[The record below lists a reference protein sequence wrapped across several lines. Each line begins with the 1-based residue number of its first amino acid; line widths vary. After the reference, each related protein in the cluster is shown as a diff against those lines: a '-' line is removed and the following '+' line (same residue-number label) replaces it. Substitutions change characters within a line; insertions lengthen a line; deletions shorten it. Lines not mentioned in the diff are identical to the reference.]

1 MSPPEDAREPQIA
14 GRSPRRLGCGGFLLG
29 LILILAGLAGFVFY
43 RLETFPD
50 RVREAFAAV
59 TGVQPRVT
67 VNEQVIYE
75 QSSPVLELAV
85 LERRMTVERETTNT
99 WLGSTKHLR
108 IRGIYWVK
116 AGFDLKQPLAVNIEG
131 EWAQRVHVQMPPPR
145 LLSAELEKLE
155 VLTADNGLWNHVNPE
170 EFAQEVNALNVD
182 ARLKANE
189 QGMMAEAKQTFATQL
204 KERIGPEHQVEVS
217 TSPVGGAIK
226 K

>member
-1 MSPPEDAREPQIA
+1 MILVLA
-14 GRSPRRLGCGGFLLG
+14 LLG
-29 LILILAGLAGFVFY
+29 SFVFY

-50 RVREAFAAV
+50 RVRDAFAAV

-75 QSSPVLELAV
+75 QSNPVLELAV
-85 LERRMTVERETTNT
+85 LERQMVVERETTNT

-108 IRGIYWVK
+108 IRGVYRVK

-155 VLTADNGLWNHVNPE
+155 VLTADNGLWNHVNPD
-170 EFAQEVNALNVD
+170 EFAQEVTALNVD

-189 QGMMAEAKQTFATQL
+189 QGMMAEAKQTFTAQL
-204 KERIGPEHQVEVS
+204 KERIGPEHQIEVS
-217 TSPVGGAIK
+217 TSRVGGAIK